1 MAYPL
6 AINAYPAT
14 IAALGSL
21 SGSVSMGADTI
32 VGIWMPA
39 TWVSAPLTFQVSPDG
54 GTTWVDLFN
63 DSGSAIQIMV
73 AASQFIS
80 LVTNSNYT
88 LRGFNMVK
96 VRSGTTGIP
105 VVQTGGAIVN
115 LIGRPEIY

>member
-6 AINAYPAT
+6 ELNTYPAT
-14 IAALGSL
+14 IAASGSL

-54 GTTWVDLFN
+54 GTTWLELFN
-63 DSGSAIQIMV
+63 DGGTAVSISA
-73 AASQFIS
+73 AASQFIA

-96 VRSGTTGIP
+96 VRSGTSGTP
-105 VVQTGGAIVN
+105 VTQTGGAIVN